1 MAFKGMSQYSILKN
15 LLYRE
20 RGVLKQLESFH
31 SPAPVHEC
39 STAEGVLILKK
50 DQVTG
55 GINI

>member
-50 DQVTG
+50 DQVT
-55 GINI
+55 